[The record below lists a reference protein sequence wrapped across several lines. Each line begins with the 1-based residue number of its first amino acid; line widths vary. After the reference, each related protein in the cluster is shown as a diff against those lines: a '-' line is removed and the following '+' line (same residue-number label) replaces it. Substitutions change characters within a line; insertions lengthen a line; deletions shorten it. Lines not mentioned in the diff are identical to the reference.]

1 MNIVIGIQTCNRLDF
16 TKQCVESILKHNP
29 EAKDMLWA
37 FSDDGS
43 TDGTADYIRN
53 INIDNAYYTLNLSG
67 EQRGITQ
74 TLQDLHDKSKE
85 IGGDILLYIQND
97 WAQTRPIDFEAIS
110 KFFEEHPNAGHIQT
124 IRYKGKDG
132 KGRPSGSAIEVNNY
146 TKEKIVQRDPILI
159 GKEKILTGNWHYA
172 DIPGFTNLK
181 FSDCMFT
188 DINDENERLTGLAT
202 SGCDMYLLDNQPYTN
217 LDHTGRIQTPGRRF

>member
-43 TDGTADYIRN
+43 TDGTYEYIEN
-53 INIDNAYYTLNLSG
+53 LECVNAYHLSTK
-67 EQRGITQ
+67 QCGITSA
-74 TLQDLHDKSKE
+74 LSILHTMSID

-97 WAQTRPIDFEAIS
+97 WAQIRPIDFEAVA

-146 TKEKIVQRDPILI
+146 TKEKIIQSDPILI

-188 DINDENERLTGLAT
+188 DINDENERLKGLAT
-202 SGCDMYLLDNQPYTN
+202 AGCDMYLLDDQPYTN
-217 LDHTGRIQTPGRRF
+217 LDYTGRVQTPSRRF

>member
-43 TDGTADYIRN
+43 TDGTHEYIEN
-53 INIDNAYYTLNLSG
+53 LDFVNGSSLNLV
-67 EQRGITQ
+67 QRGITDS
-74 TLQDLHDKSKE
+74 LQKLHDVA
-85 IGGDILLYIQND
+85 IALDGDILLYIQND
-97 WAQTRPIDFEAIS
+97 WAQTRPIDFEAMS
-110 KFFEEHPNAGHIQT
+110 KFFEEHPNAGHMQT

-146 TKEKIVQRDPILI
+146 TKEKIVQGDPILV

-181 FSDCMFT
+181 FSDYMFT

-202 SGCDMYLLDNQPYTN
+202 AGCDMYLLDNQPYTN
-217 LDHTGRIQTPGRRF
+217 LDYTGRIQTPGRRF